1 QERTA
6 PERYVVPPTDIPRV
20 AGRDLE
26 PGESRKIFGKDLF
39 TVSALRSGDALA
51 RNHLDPRSTSPD
63 PVRVLK
69 VENRFSDRASVH
81 YREENGGR
89 HEVQLKSE
97 TELPVMARRHGA
109 LSVSELSYL
118 VAADQGAVRLNI
130 KGLEPEHQN
139 LYVTGQ
145 NNKTGEFFHGTLQ
158 GAFPENQYISVQ
170 DADGQTRAQH
180 LSQGARVTLCESS
193 IPLEQL
199 PWKATSEQT
208 AEPQGHHAEPS
219 RIGSSDERVK
229 KMDQAEPGYTVTTT
243 AVTPTRAGVTATVSK
258 VEEYDINGRPPMP
271 PQSPGTSSPGIGR

>member
-1 QERTA
+1 M
-6 PERYVVPPTDIPRV
+6 
-20 AGRDLE
+20 
-26 PGESRKIFGKDLF
+26 
-39 TVSALRSGDALA
+39 SALRSGDALA

-118 VAADQGAVRLNI
+118 VATDQGAVRLNI

-208 AEPQGHHAEPS
+208 AESA
-219 RIGSSDERVK
+219 RSSC
-229 KMDQAEPGYTVTTT
+229 
-243 AVTPTRAGVTATVSK
+243 
-258 VEEYDINGRPPMP
+258 
-271 PQSPGTSSPGIGR
+271 